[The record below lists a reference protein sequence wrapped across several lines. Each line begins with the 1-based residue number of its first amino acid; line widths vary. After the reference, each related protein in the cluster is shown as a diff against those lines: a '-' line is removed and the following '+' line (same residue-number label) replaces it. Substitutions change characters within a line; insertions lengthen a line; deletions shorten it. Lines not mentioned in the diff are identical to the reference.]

1 MDAATRDLVR
11 QRARERCEYC
21 RLRQEH
27 EHDQATFHV
36 EHVVAK
42 QHGGRDDPSNLAF
55 ACIHCNLFKGPNIAG
70 LDPDTAQVAPLFNP
84 RRDVWADHFALRG
97 PLIVGLTPVGRTT
110 VYVLAMN
117 ARPQLDLRAD
127 LLQLGLYP

>member
-1 MDAATRDLVR
+1 MRDLVR
-11 QRARERCEYC
+11 QRAGDRCEYC
-21 RLRQEH
+21 RLRQ

-42 QHGGRDDPSNLAF
+42 QHRGSDDNSNLAI

-70 LDPDTAQVAPLFNP
+70 LDPETGQVASLYNP
-84 RRDVWADHFALRG
+84 RRDVWADHFALLG

-117 ARPQLDLRAD
+117 ARPQLDLRAA
-127 LLQLGLYP
+127 LLPLGLYP